1 MKFAEDRGTSWTD
14 LDTQIDFILKEMR
27 VHPEYKKV
35 KAMLNNAKNVDDAT
49 MIFLRKYE
57 KAGTPHTD
65 KRLAYAKDLAAN
77 QG

>member
-1 MKFAEDRGTSWTD
+1 
-14 LDTQIDFILKEMR
+14 MR

-35 KAMLNNAKNVDDAT
+35 KAMLNNAKSVDDAT
-49 MIFLRKYE
+49 LIFLRKYE

-65 KRLAYAKDLAAN
+65 KRLAYAKDIATN